1 MASMDQEEQ
10 VLRQSP
16 PSSYPR
22 GSDEFTRVLALT
34 DGVVAIAITLLV
46 LNISLPVP
54 SSDQAADQAAI
65 GSLLAG
71 LSDQLIAFLVS
82 FVILAYSWVGHHR
95 QISRLARI
103 DGLFITWN
111 FGYLLLVAAVPLQSQ
126 LIGLY
131 GDNPQALTFYSLE
144 FALLFGWDWL
154 GTQLAWRR
162 QLMQRLP
169 SRRQRLR
176 ITIAR
181 LIPVAVFL
189 AVIPAVHWLGEG
201 MASWLWVLIWPLEW
215 LLDRLFPPSHAPTG
229 GMSARR

>member
-10 VLRQSP
+10 VLRQSL

-46 LNISLPVP
+46 LNISLPAP

-131 GDNPQALTFYSLE
+131 GDNPQALTFYSLG

-162 QLMQRLP
+162 QLMQ
-169 SRRQRLR
+169 
-176 ITIAR
+176 

-189 AVIPAVHWLGEG
+189 AVIPAVHWVGEG
-201 MASWLWVLIWPLEW
+201 TVSWLWVLIWPLEW
-215 LLDRLFPPSHAPTG
+215 LLDRLLPPSHALAAG
-229 GMSARR
+229 ASGRH

>member
-1 MASMDQEEQ
+1 MQAQRRSQ
-10 VLRQSP
+10 P
-16 PSSYPR
+16 SYPR

-54 SSDQAADQAAI
+54 SSEQAANQVAI

-71 LSDQLIAFLVS
+71 LSDQLLAFLLS

-103 DGLFITWN
+103 DGLFIVWN
-111 FGYLLLVAAVPLQSQ
+111 FGYLLLVVAVPLQSQ

-131 GDNPQALTFYSLE
+131 GDNPQALTLYSLG

-154 GTQLAWRR
+154 GAQLAWRR
-162 QLMQRLP
+162 HLMQRCP

-176 ITIAR
+176 ITIGR
-181 LIPVAVFL
+181 LIPVVIFL
-189 AVIPAVHWLGEG
+189 MVIPTVHWLGSG
-201 MASWLWVLIWPLEW
+201 TASWLWLLIWPLEW
-215 LLDRLFPPSHAPTG
+215 LLDQLLPPIHTSRSGA
-229 GMSARR
+229 SRSS

>member
-1 MASMDQEEQ
+1 MPAQRSS
-10 VLRQSP
+10 RP
-16 PSSYPR
+16 SYPR

-46 LNISLPVP
+46 LNISLPIP
-54 SSDQAADQAAI
+54 SSEQAANQAAI

-71 LSDQLIAFLVS
+71 LSDQLLAFLVS
-82 FVILAYSWVGHHR
+82 FVILAYSWVGHHS

-131 GDNPQALTFYSLE
+131 GDNPQALTLYSLG

-154 GTQLAWRR
+154 GTQLVWRR
-162 QLMQRLP
+162 QLMQHLP
-169 SRRQRLR
+169 SRRQRLH

-181 LIPVAVFL
+181 LIPVVVFL
-189 AVIPAVHWLGEG
+189 AVIPAVHWVGEG
-201 MASWLWVLIWPLEW
+201 TASWLWLLIWPLEW
-215 LLDRLFPPSHAPTG
+215 LLDRLLPPSNTAMG
-229 GMSARR
+229 GSGGRP